1 MFERKK
7 QLGRDKVSNLIN
19 WGHWFAFIN
28 GLLAMMVGWSYIA
41 SIGEPETFISVAYL
55 SLYTLG
61 QFTFL
66 AFIVYLVFIFPITI
80 FLPYSRILRGFA
92 AVIATLGL
100 CTLIYDTIVFEDYG
114 LHLSPFAFELA
125 WGDISSLVQSTSYL
139 AIPIAILIFQLTLSN
154 FLWKR
159 IVKIQRKNYGPK
171 VLFVVGAAFIS
182 SHLIHIWAD
191 ATNYIDITRY
201 DDAYPVSYPA
211 TAKTFMESHGFE
223 RPTQVKRPQGE
234 KVLSYPMSPLQCQ
247 ANSTPNI
254 LMIAVKSLRSDV
266 VNNETMPFLSQY
278 AQKNI
283 SFNNHLTGG
292 TQFNSSMFSLLYS
305 LQTSYMDNAAFN
317 YTSPIFTRELKK
329 KGYNLEFFS
338 TKTQLNYT
346 QPKAMF
352 ADFEKT
358 FARPHANSTVSDLDK
373 IESFQKWQH
382 HQSKPWFSVITLDS
396 TSTYDTPVGFL
407 GIKTIKTPKD
417 YSPAQRVLFNQYRQS
432 AYFVDK
438 QIEMLVESLPKNTL
452 VVIAG
457 INGNVLKIN
466 DNNYKDLLSPDNVN
480 VPLIMHLP
488 NSGSKVINYRTSH
501 YDFVPTMLTQVFGCT
516 NPVSDYS
523 SGSTLLSPSDYNWVY
538 VGDQR
543 IFAIYQKNETTVIDR
558 HGKYRI
564 YDPEFKYRL
573 KKKMSAPELIQVMRE
588 GRRLYNN

>member
-28 GLLAMMVGWSYIA
+28 GLLAMLIGWRYIA
-41 SIGEPETFISVAYL
+41 SIGEPETLISITYL

-92 AVIATLGL
+92 AIVATAGL
-100 CTLIYDTIVFEDYG
+100 CTLIYDTVVYGDYG

-125 WGDISSLVQSTSYL
+125 WGDISSIVQSTSYL
-139 AIPIAILIFQLTLSN
+139 AVPIAILIFQLTLSN

-223 RPTQVKRPQGE
+223 RSTQIKRPQGE
-234 KVLSYPMSPLQCQ
+234 KVLSYPMAPLQCH
-247 ANSTPNI
+247 AGSKPNI
-254 LMIAVKSLRSDV
+254 MMIIVKSLRSDV
-266 VNNETMPFLSQY
+266 VNANTMPFLTDY
-278 AQKNI
+278 AQKNV
-283 SFNNHLTGG
+283 SFTQHFTGG
-292 TQFNSSMFSLLYS
+292 THFNSSMFSLLYS
-305 LQTSYMDNAAFN
+305 LQTSYMDNTAFD

-329 KGYNLEFFS
+329 EGYHLELFANQE
-338 TKTQLNYT
+338 QLDYL

-352 ADFEKT
+352 ADFDKNLT
-358 FARPHANSTVSDLDK
+358 RSHTNSTVSDLAK
-373 IESFQKWQH
+373 LGAFQEWKQK
-382 HQSKPWFSVITLDS
+382 QSSPWLAMITLDS

-407 GIKTIKTPKD
+407 GIKTVKAPKD

-432 AYFVDK
+432 AHFVDK
-438 QIEMLVESLPKNTL
+438 QIEMLVESLPKNTV

-457 INGNVLKIN
+457 VNGNVFKIN
-466 DNNYKDLLSPDNVN
+466 DNNYKDLLSPNNVN

-488 NSGSKVINYRTSH
+488 NTASRTINYRTSH
-501 YDFVPTMLTQVFGCT
+501 YGFVPTMLTQVFGCT

-523 SGSTLLSPSDYNWVY
+523 SGNTLFSPSDNNWVY

-543 IFAIYQKNETTVIDR
+543 IFAIYQKDETTIIDR

-564 YDPEFKYRL
+564 YDPEFKNRI

-588 GRRLYNN
+588 GRRLYNK